1 MNGRVSLRTEH
12 FELALAPNTE
22 QVAVMISR
30 EPSQSPLVARPMGI
44 VLFTPAGARNLAT
57 ALRQVV
63 AAPEDEPCMASVPDR
78 CCAVVVEPSPFDE
91 GVLITA
97 SAHPPHANGWR
108 GITLHVPMEAQDA
121 ARLASLLD
129 DVALLADQVGGVA

>member
-22 QVAVMISR
+22 QVAVMISL
-30 EPSQSPLVARPMGI
+30 EPSRSPVAASPMGMM
-44 VLFTPAGARNLAT
+44 LFTPAGARSLAT

-63 AAPEDEPCMASVPDR
+63 AAPEDEPCMACVPDR
-78 CCAVVVEPSPFDE
+78 CCAVVVEPSPLDE

-108 GITLHVPMEAQDA
+108 GITLHVPLEAQDA
-121 ARLASLLD
+121 TRLAALLD

>member
-22 QVAVMISR
+22 QVAVMISL
-30 EPSQSPLVARPMGI
+30 EPSRSPVAASPMGMM
-44 VLFTPAGARNLAT
+44 LFTPAGARSLAT

-78 CCAVVVEPSPFDE
+78 CCAAVVEPSPLDE

-108 GITLHVPMEAQDA
+108 GITLHVPLDAQDA
-121 ARLASLLD
+121 VRLAMLLD